1 MSTPTKDANLYRSIK
16 VSNLATGR
24 RGKHHDLTEGIM
36 HELNMLK
43 DGLALEIPLS
53 RVDGVELANLRS
65 AVHRAAA
72 ASGITIQT
80 QADEKNLYVWIDRR

>member
-1 MSTPTKDANLYRSIK
+1 
-16 VSNLATGR
+16 
-24 RGKHHDLTEGIM
+24 M

-72 ASGITIQT
+72 ASGIIIQT